1 MAFIAIRG
9 QAWNSS
15 VNWRLDG
22 IGPIKQNIALA
33 IDQRLLKRA
42 RSFAAG
48 QATSVSAM
56 LANEL
61 RRILD
66 FRNSRSQCASEVHS
80 PGVQLHEMPDQYRNV
95 FGPLPQR
102 RNVDWKYLHSVVQI
116 LAKRRMLDHG
126 SQVAMR
132 GGDQAYINFV
142 SAVAAEPL
150 KFLLLQNA
158 Q

>member
-1 MAFIAIRG
+1 MNCAGFWIFETQEANAQAKFI
-9 QAWNSS
+9 
-15 VNWRLDG
+15 
-22 IGPIKQNIALA
+22 
-33 IDQRLLKRA
+33 
-42 RSFAAG
+42 
-48 QATSVSAM
+48 
-56 LANEL
+56 
-61 RRILD
+61 RR
-66 FRNSRSQCASEVHS
+66 
-80 PGVQLHEMPDQYRNV
+80 VQLREMPDQYRNG